1 MPSRKR
7 RQAAARKPTAKPGRP
22 SKFTQAL
29 ADEICRRMAE
39 QGQTLR
45 AICRDEAMP
54 DKSTVLRWATA
65 DVAFRASY
73 TLALAAR
80 ADDWADEMLEIA
92 DEGRVRV
99 RRDRLRVKM
108 RRWLLAR
115 SAPKRYR

>member
-1 MPSRKR
+1 
-7 RQAAARKPTAKPGRP
+7 
-22 SKFTQAL
+22 
-29 ADEICRRMAE
+29 MAE

-92 DEGRVRV
+92 DEGRGACAGIDCGS
-99 RRDRLRVKM
+99 RRDDAFWPDQR
-108 RRWLLAR
+108 R
-115 SAPKRYR
+115 SATDEFCDHTCRVSPAQDKDLRFCLSVAGYPIE